1 MEIFVSLIIAFLLNF
16 KLLVSDSSAQTIS
29 LPTNQVV
36 KNEVV
41 LGIPARLK
49 IPKIKVDIALEQVGL
64 TSQGAVDVPKGHSN
78 GAWFNL
84 GPRPG
89 NIGSAV
95 IVGHYGYWKNGTPTV
110 FNNLS
115 KLRKGDKL
123 YIKDEKG
130 IMITFVVRELRTYSP
145 SDNTPEVFESNDGQ
159 AHLNLVT
166 CGGVWNNVSKNY
178 SKRLVV
184 FTDKQ

>member
-1 MEIFVSLIIAFLLNF
+1 
-16 KLLVSDSSAQTIS
+16 VSDSSAQTIS

-95 IVGHYGYWKNGTPTV
+95 IVGHYGYWKNGTPTTW
-110 FNNLS
+110 
-115 KLRKGDKL
+115 L
-123 YIKDEKG
+123 YTRGCASWPTRVSACSSGECETPVG
-130 IMITFVVRELRTYSP
+130 LRTNSIA
-145 SDNTPEVFESNDGQ
+145 VSNGTQ
-159 AHLNLVT
+159 
-166 CGGVWNNVSKNY
+166 
-178 SKRLVV
+178 R
-184 FTDKQ
+184 